1 MNGELYMWNQV
12 YNTLNLVYNIHIN
25 AFLGGNLMVNK
36 DINLYDIFINYSY
49 SQLKEL
55 FKNAKT
61 KEEQDFYMTLSNLVL
76 QKEQAKV
83 IGK

>member
-1 MNGELYMWNQV
+1 M
-12 YNTLNLVYNIHIN
+12 VYNIHIN

-36 DINLYDIFINYSY
+36 NVNLYDIFINYSY

-55 FKNAKT
+55 FKSAKT
-61 KEEQDFYMTLSNLVL
+61 KEEQDFYMTLANWVL

-83 IGK
+83 IGE

>member
-1 MNGELYMWNQV
+1 MI
-12 YNTLNLVYNIHIN
+12 YNINVNDLIW
-25 AFLGGNLMVNK
+25 GNLMVNK

-61 KEEQDFYMTLSNLVL
+61 KEEQDFYMILSNLVL

>member
-1 MNGELYMWNQV
+1 ME
-12 YNTLNLVYNIHIN
+12 
-25 AFLGGNLMVNK
+25 NK

-49 SQLKEL
+49 NELKEL

-76 QKEQAKV
+76 QKEQVKV
-83 IGK
+83 IDK

>member
-1 MNGELYMWNQV
+1 MENRN
-12 YNTLNLVYNIHIN
+12 N
-25 AFLGGNLMVNK
+25 
-36 DINLYDIFINYSY
+36 NLYDIFINYSY

-61 KEEQDFYMTLSNLVL
+61 EEEQDFYMILANFVL
-76 QKEQAKV
+76 QREQAKV